1 MTKIP
6 SWTFCLIFFPQI
18 FAFIPWLKMKKNVF
32 CRGQHF
38 PWISLYFP
46 DSQELLEGYS
56 WALGILE
63 LSPLIFLPPSLAE
76 APEQQF
82 PQIPFLLPPS
92 TKSGVYYSHKK
103 IFSVGFSQILK
114 SWSAAAAKWAFPL
127 KIGDPFL
134 TQKSR
139 VNRIFYGIFWWVR
152 RETWPDICDSGKG
165 EPAGK
170 GTLGKLWVQGF

>member
-6 SWTFCLIFFPQI
+6 SWTFFSPNICFHPLI
-18 FAFIPWLKMKKNVF
+18 KDEKNVF

-103 IFSVGFSQILK
+103 YFLLDFPKYWRAEVLLLQNGLFLWKLVIL
-114 SWSAAAAKWAFPL
+114 SWPRNPEL
-127 KIGDPFL
+127 IGYFME
-134 TQKSR
+134 
-139 VNRIFYGIFWWVR
+139 FF
-152 RETWPDICDSGKG
+152 G
-165 EPAGK
+165 E
-170 GTLGKLWVQGF
+170 